1 MLRSSHG
8 LILAVLGLLI
18 VATVM
23 VNSASLSLSGAHPTT
38 TDGIFLGKHTWF
50 AVGAFVA
57 LIVGSLVPV
66 DRLGATGARWWTT
79 PVTWVAAAIFVSLAL
94 VHVPG
99 IGREVNGARRWI
111 SIGPIGLQPS
121 EIAKWGVPIIV
132 AWYAVRQQARLRT
145 FKWGFAIPLGAVS
158 VLCGLIAL
166 EDLGT
171 AVLIEVVSVAVLLAA
186 GARWAFV
193 AAMAP
198 VGLLAFVALIVTSPY
213 RINRIAAFLN
223 PYKDPQGIGYHIIQ
237 SMEAISGGGL
247 AGRGLGNSELKFGYL
262 PEATT
267 DFIYSIVAE
276 ELGLTGSVVVIA
288 LYLLLIACGVA
299 IVTATARGVMRSG
312 DAGGS
317 ASTGAAAGAGA
328 GAGAAAAAAP
338 SAASSSV
345 ETPLLS
351 NFSQLLGFGIV
362 LTVGL
367 QALINVCVVT
377 GLAPTKGI
385 ALPLM
390 SRGGTGWILTCL
402 SLGLLVAM
410 ERAADR
416 RRRELGVPVPGEGEA
431 APFTERAG
439 ATTKANAAGMA

>member
-1 MLRSSHG
+1 MVRSSHG
-8 LILAVLGLLI
+8 LVLSVLGLLI
-18 VATVM
+18 VATIM
-23 VNSASLSLSGAHPTT
+23 VNSASLKLRPDHSTT
-38 TDGIFLGKHTWF
+38 MEAIFLGKQTWF
-50 AVGAFVA
+50 AVGAFLALVA
-57 LIVGSLVPV
+57 GAFVPV
-66 DRLGATGARWWTT
+66 DRLGMTGKRWWTT
-79 PVTWVAAAIFVSLAL
+79 PAVWMAAAMLVTLAM

-111 SIGPIGLQPS
+111 SLGPIGLQPS
-121 EIAKWGVPIIV
+121 EIAKWGVPIIL
-132 AWYAVRQQARLRT
+132 AWYAVSQRARIHT
-145 FKWGFAIPLGAVS
+145 FKWGFVVPLGAVS
-158 VLCGLIAL
+158 LLCGIIAL

-171 AVLIEVVSVAVLLAA
+171 AVLIELVSVAMLVAA
-186 GARWAFV
+186 GARWGYV

-198 VGLLAFVALIVTSPY
+198 LGLLAFVGLVVTSPY
-213 RINRIAAFLN
+213 RMNRISAFMD

-267 DFIYSIVAE
+267 DFIYSIIAE
-276 ELGLTGSVVVIA
+276 ELGMTGSVLVIA

-299 IVTATARGVMRSG
+299 IVTASVRRA
-312 DAGGS
+312 
-317 ASTGAAAGAGA
+317 ASTGSGDTAAAAGG
-328 GAGAAAAAAP
+328 
-338 SAASSSV
+338 

-351 NFSQLLGFGIV
+351 NYSQLLGFAII

-390 SRGGTGWILTCL
+390 SHGGTGWVLTCL
-402 SLGLLVAM
+402 SLGMLVSM
-410 ERAADR
+410 ERASDR
-416 RRRELGVPVPGEGEA
+416 RRRELGVPVPGEGEPA
-431 APFTERAG
+431 LFTEAPTAG
-439 ATTKANAAGMA
+439 AAARTA

>member
-1 MLRSSHG
+1 MVRSSHG
-8 LILAVLGLLI
+8 LVLSVLGLLI
-18 VATVM
+18 VATIM
-23 VNSASLSLSGAHPTT
+23 VNSASLKLRPDHSTT
-38 TDGIFLGKHTWF
+38 MEAIFLGKQTWF
-50 AVGAFVA
+50 AVGAFLALVA
-57 LIVGSLVPV
+57 GAFIPV
-66 DRLGATGARWWTT
+66 DRLGVTGKRWWTT
-79 PVTWVAAAIFVSLAL
+79 PAVWMAAAMLVTLAL

-111 SIGPIGLQPS
+111 SLGPIGLQPS
-121 EIAKWGVPIIV
+121 EIAKWGVPIIL
-132 AWYAVRQQARLRT
+132 AWYAVSQRARIHT
-145 FKWGFAIPLGAVS
+145 FKWGFVVPLGAVS
-158 VLCGLIAL
+158 LLCGIIAL

-171 AVLIEVVSVAVLLAA
+171 AVLIDLVSVAMLVAA
-186 GARWAFV
+186 GARWGYV

-198 VGLLAFVALIVTSPY
+198 LGLLAFVGLVVTSPY
-213 RINRIAAFLN
+213 RMNRIAAFMN

-267 DFIYSIVAE
+267 DFIYSIIAE
-276 ELGLTGSVVVIA
+276 ELGMTGSVLVIA

-299 IVTATARGVMRSG
+299 IVTASVRRAASTGAG
-312 DAGGS
+312 D
-317 ASTGAAAGAGA
+317 TGAAAGG
-328 GAGAAAAAAP
+328 
-338 SAASSSV
+338 

-351 NFSQLLGFGIV
+351 NYSQLLGFAII

-390 SRGGTGWILTCL
+390 SHGGTGWVLTCL
-402 SLGLLVAM
+402 SLGMLVSM
-410 ERAADR
+410 ERASDR
-416 RRRELGVPVPGEGEA
+416 RRRELGVPVPGEGEPA
-431 APFTERAG
+431 LFTEVPTAG
-439 ATTKANAAGMA
+439 AAARTA

>member
-1 MLRSSHG
+1 MLVT
-8 LILAVLGLLI
+8 LA
-18 VATVM
+18 M
-23 VNSASLSLSGAHPTT
+23 
-38 TDGIFLGKHTWF
+38 
-50 AVGAFVA
+50 
-57 LIVGSLVPV
+57 
-66 DRLGATGARWWTT
+66 
-79 PVTWVAAAIFVSLAL
+79 

-111 SIGPIGLQPS
+111 SLGPIGLQPS
-121 EIAKWGVPIIV
+121 EIAKWGVPIIL
-132 AWYAVRQQARLRT
+132 AWYAVAQRSRIHT
-145 FKWGFAIPLGAVS
+145 FKWGFVVPLGAVS
-158 VLCGLIAL
+158 LLCGIIAL

-171 AVLIEVVSVAVLLAA
+171 AVLIELVSVAMLVAA
-186 GARWAFV
+186 GARWGYV

-198 VGLLAFVALIVTSPY
+198 LGLLAFVGLVVTSPY
-213 RINRIAAFLN
+213 RMNRIAAFMD

-267 DFIYSIVAE
+267 DFIYSIIAE
-276 ELGLTGSVVVIA
+276 ELGMTGSVLVIA

-299 IVTATARGVMRSG
+299 IVTASVRRA
-312 DAGGS
+312 
-317 ASTGAAAGAGA
+317 ASTGSGDTAAAAGG
-328 GAGAAAAAAP
+328 
-338 SAASSSV
+338 

-351 NFSQLLGFGIV
+351 NYSQLLGFAIV

-390 SRGGTGWILTCL
+390 SHGGTGWVLTCL
-402 SLGLLVAM
+402 SLGMLVSM
-410 ERAADR
+410 ERASDR
-416 RRRELGVPVPGEGEA
+416 RRRELGVPVPGEGEPA
-431 APFTERAG
+431 LFTEAPTAG
-439 ATTKANAAGMA
+439 AAARTA

>member
-1 MLRSSHG
+1 MADAVHMLRSSHG

-50 AVGAFVA
+50 AVGAFLA

-132 AWYAVRQQARLRT
+132 AWYAVQQQARLRT

-237 SMEAISGGGL
+237 SMEAISH
-247 AGRGLGNSELKFGYL
+247 
-262 PEATT
+262 
-267 DFIYSIVAE
+267 
-276 ELGLTGSVVVIA
+276 
-288 LYLLLIACGVA
+288 LLMQV
-299 IVTATARGVMRSG
+299 S
-312 DAGGS
+312 S
-317 ASTGAAAGAGA
+317 ASLVQFAISVATPSSTSSQASRTRATSSSTSTT
-328 GAGAAAAAAP
+328 P
-338 SAASSSV
+338 SAMACSCRRLAWPPRPGSLTLLASPPPA
-345 ETPLLS
+345 TPWMTAS
-351 NFSQLLGFGIV
+351 
-362 LTVGL
+362 
-367 QALINVCVVT
+367 
-377 GLAPTKGI
+377 
-385 ALPLM
+385 
-390 SRGGTGWILTCL
+390 
-402 SLGLLVAM
+402 
-410 ERAADR
+410 
-416 RRRELGVPVPGEGEA
+416 
-431 APFTERAG
+431 
-439 ATTKANAAGMA
+439 